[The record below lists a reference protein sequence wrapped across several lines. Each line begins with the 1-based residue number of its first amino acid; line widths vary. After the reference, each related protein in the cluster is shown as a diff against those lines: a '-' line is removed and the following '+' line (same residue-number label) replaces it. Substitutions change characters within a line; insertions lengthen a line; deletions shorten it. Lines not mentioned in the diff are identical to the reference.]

1 MAAAKVRGIRVV
13 NTPGA
18 NAQSVAEHALALI
31 LACAK
36 NIPMADRALRNGD
49 WGFRE
54 RVHPLE
60 ISGHRLGL
68 VGYGHVARKLA
79 YLAKGL
85 GMQVTVHSTHASD
98 EELTNDGVHRA
109 QTLDELLSTA
119 DVVSLHR
126 VTDTTPILDKARLF
140 SMRPNAILI
149 NTARGAL
156 IDDSALAEALHGGK
170 ILAAGLDVFTSEPLP
185 SDSPLR
191 DCPNLILT
199 PHMAGSGVD
208 ALNRTA
214 LEVARKVIE
223 GLGIPIP
230 G

>member
-1 MAAAKVRGIRVV
+1 
-13 NTPGA
+13 
-18 NAQSVAEHALALI
+18 
-31 LACAK
+31 
-36 NIPMADRALRNGD
+36 
-49 WGFRE
+49 
-54 RVHPLE
+54 
-60 ISGHRLGL
+60 
-68 VGYGHVARKLA
+68 
-79 YLAKGL
+79 
-85 GMQVTVHSTHASD
+85 
-98 EELTNDGVHRA
+98 
-109 QTLDELLSTA
+109 
-119 DVVSLHR
+119 
-126 VTDTTPILDKARLF
+126 
-140 SMRPNAILI
+140 MRPNAILI